1 MIGKTRKTRFVF
13 GGATLVALAIAARS
27 LSAFGSEPMTPSN
40 MPRVATVDERF
51 QSFNVE
57 MVEVTGGR
65 FWAPYHSRAAA
76 PESASSAKLS
86 IPGIDPAAFRT
97 RPPIDLANSRLR
109 KLAAALG
116 PAYVRVSG
124 TWANSTYFHDSDAP
138 APATPPPGFGGVLT
152 RQQWRGVV
160 EFARAVNAGIVTSF
174 AVSEGVR
181 DANGLWTPDQARALL
196 TFTKA
201 IGGSI
206 RAAEMFNEPTFAALG
221 GAPKGYTAAMYGR
234 DFSVFFAFARKT
246 APDMLILGPS
256 ALGEAT
262 LVTAGFPVVKTEDM
276 LAAMTSP
283 VDAFSYHFY
292 GAPSQRCAAM
302 GASAQTTREAALS
315 EDWLSRTDRDLAFYA
330 ALRDRFEPGK
340 PIWLTETGEA
350 ACGGNPWAAT
360 FLDSFRYLDQLGR
373 LAKRGV
379 QVVIHNTLAASDY
392 ALIDDA
398 TLEPRPNYWSALL
411 WRKLMGTTVLDV
423 GSSPAPAVHL
433 YAHCLRGQPGGV
445 ALLAINTDRAAS
457 HDLATPIRSERYT
470 LTARNLLDSSVEL
483 NGRELKM
490 GPHDAMPEIR
500 GEPAAEGRVKLAP
513 ASITFLA
520 FGNAGN
526 ASCR

>member
-1 MIGKTRKTRFVF
+1 MG
-13 GGATLVALAIAARS
+13 
-27 LSAFGSEPMTPSN
+27 
-40 MPRVATVDERF
+40 
-51 QSFNVE
+51 QS
-57 MVEVTGGR
+57 G
-65 FWAPYHSRAAA
+65 
-76 PESASSAKLS
+76 
-86 IPGIDPAAFRT
+86 
-97 RPPIDLANSRLR
+97 
-109 KLAAALG
+109 
-116 PAYVRVSG
+116 
-124 TWANSTYFHDSDAP
+124 
-138 APATPPPGFGGVLT
+138 
-152 RQQWRGVV
+152 
-160 EFARAVNAGIVTSF
+160 
-174 AVSEGVR
+174 
-181 DANGLWTPDQARALL
+181 
-196 TFTKA
+196 
-201 IGGSI
+201 
-206 RAAEMFNEPTFAALG
+206 
-221 GAPKGYTAAMYGR
+221 
-234 DFSVFFAFARKT
+234 
-246 APDMLILGPS
+246 
-256 ALGEAT
+256 
-262 LVTAGFPVVKTEDM
+262 
-276 LAAMTSP
+276 
-283 VDAFSYHFY
+283 
-292 GAPSQRCAAM
+292 
-302 GASAQTTREAALS
+302 QTTREAALS
-315 EDWLSRTDRDLAFYA
+315 EDWLSRTDRDLAFYS

-350 ACGGNPWAAT
+350 ACGGNPWAVT

-445 ALLAINTDRAAS
+445 ALLAINTDRTAS

-490 GPHDAMPEIR
+490 GPHDGMPEMR